1 MKQIVLKIGLCV
13 LLAVVSIS
21 SNAQIK
27 EFQKYASMEDVT
39 YVYISKFMLKMAG
52 MGNIAPVNGVN
63 LKKLMKEVDGI
74 QVISTD
80 ELSACKNLRKSVTS
94 LLNDGKYET
103 LMQVNEDD
111 TSTSIYYINK
121 KEQSAVVLVVE
132 NKDDHDIQVIV
143 FSGKFKI
150 EDVMQIVEK

>member
-52 MGNIAPVNGVN
+52 MGNIAPVDGVN

-80 ELSACKNLRKSVTS
+80 GPSAHSNLRKSVTS
-94 LLNDGKYET
+94 LLSAGKYET
-103 LMQVNEDD
+103 LMQINEDD

-132 NKDDHDIQVIV
+132 NKDNHDIQVIV